1 MSIPL
6 ITHDY
11 ETEVTKEPLPVVV
24 EFFAS
29 WCPKCSMMK
38 DVVERLA
45 LHHRGTL
52 IFKKVDID
60 LSEKVAQELGVEIV
74 PTFVIYYHG
83 EILGYT
89 AGVLSEQILEDRIFE
104 MLNPGA

>member
-1 MSIPL
+1 MPIPL

-11 ETEVTKEPLPVVV
+11 ESEITKEALPVVI
-24 EFFAS
+24 EFFAP

-45 LHHRGTL
+45 LRHRGTL
-52 IFKKVDID
+52 VFKKVDID

-74 PTFVIYYHG
+74 PTFVIYHHG

-89 AGVLSEQILEDRIFE
+89 SGVLSESALEERIFE
-104 MLNPGA
+104 MLS

>member
-6 ITHDY
+6 ITRDY
-11 ETEVTKEPLPVVV
+11 ADEISRESLPVVV

-45 LHHRGTL
+45 RLHRREL
-52 IFKKVDID
+52 VFKKVDID
-60 LSEKVAQELGVEIV
+60 LSEETARELGIEIV
-74 PTFVIYYHG
+74 PTFVIYKNG
-83 EILGYT
+83 EIIGYT
-89 AGVLSEQILEDRIFE
+89 TGVLSEEILEERIFD
-104 MLNPGA
+104 MLEDA